1 LLQFGNQWNK
11 KIAYMKDD
19 HKLLYY
25 INKWTTITEADEAII
40 LSAFEPISIRKKKDL
55 LVTGQTCHYLYFII
69 QGCLR
74 SFYIDS
80 KGVEHIYQIRMDN
93 NWISDL
99 ESFFSQ
105 RPSKYNIETLEDS
118 TLLRISHER
127 MEQLLV
133 EIPRLERYFRILFQ
147 KAYINALTRLN
158 ATMWETAM
166 DRYNDML
173 KENPEVFQRVPLVY
187 IASYLG
193 ITPESLSRIRKQK

>member
-1 LLQFGNQWNK
+1 MEFIKIVKMTEGN
-11 KIAYMKDD
+11 
-19 HKLLYY
+19 KLIYY
-25 INKWTTITEADEAII
+25 INKWTDITEDDESVIF
-40 LSAFEPISIRKKKDL
+40 SAFESVTIKKKKDL
-55 LVTGQTCHYLYFII
+55 LVSGQICKYLYFITN
-69 QGCLR
+69 GCLR

-105 RPSKYNIETLEDS
+105 SPSKYNIEALEDS
-118 TLLRISHER
+118 NLLRISHER
-127 MEQLLV
+127 MEQLLI
-133 EIPRLERYFRILFQ
+133 EIPSLERYFRILFQ
-147 KAYINALTRLN
+147 KAYINALSRLN

-166 DRYNDML
+166 DRYNEML